1 MNTGVRYSR
10 IFALLLSF
18 ACIHVELREQLY
30 RLEEEIEN
38 ACMSG
43 GRTRSD
49 IKLLAISKTH
59 SSDVVEEAFSLGL
72 RDFGENRV
80 QELIKKRDLLS
91 TSIKWHLVG
100 HLQSNK
106 AKYIAPFIHLVHSID
121 SLETAIELSN
131 RAVQNDRAIDVLI
144 EVNIAK
150 EPSKHGVMAH
160 EAERLLE
167 GILRDAPNLHPKG
180 LMTVA
185 PFEDSPEH
193 TRPYFRALRKLR
205 DDLAKKH
212 NHLTFRE
219 LSMGMTNDF
228 DVAIEEGATIIRIGS
243 GLFGER
249 E

>member
-1 MNTGVRYSR
+1 LT
-10 IFALLLSF
+10 
-18 ACIHVELREQLY
+18 LRDQLY
-30 RLEEEIEN
+30 RLEEEIT
-38 ACMSG
+38 ASCISA
-43 GRTRSD
+43 GRVRSD
-49 IKLLAISKTH
+49 VLLVAVTKTH

-91 TSIKWHLVG
+91 TQINWHLVG

-121 SLETAIELSN
+121 SLETAVELSN
-131 RAVQNDRAIDVLI
+131 RAGQQNRTIDVLI

-150 EPSKHGVMAH
+150 ELTKHGVMSY
-160 EAERLLE
+160 EAERLLDSIRR
-167 GILRDAPNLHPKG
+167 GAPNLVPKG

-185 PFEDSPEH
+185 PYEENPEH
-193 TRPYFRALRKLR
+193 TRPYFRTLHKLR
-205 DDLAKKH
+205 DELAAK
-212 NHLTFRE
+212 NPDINFTE

-228 DVAIEEGATIIRIGS
+228 HVAIEEGATIIRIGS

>member
-1 MNTGVRYSR
+1 M
-10 IFALLLSF
+10 
-18 ACIHVELREQLY
+18 ELRERLYQL
-30 RLEEEIEN
+30 EDEIAK
-38 ACMSG
+38 ACSSG

-49 IKLLAISKTH
+49 IKLVAVSKTH
-59 SSDVVEEAFSLGL
+59 SSDVIEEAFSLGL

-106 AKYIAPFIHLVHSID
+106 GKYIAPFINLVHSID
-121 SLETAIELSN
+121 SLETAVELSN
-131 RAVQNDRAIDVLI
+131 RAAQNDRTIDILI
-144 EVNIAK
+144 EVNIGK
-150 EPSKHGVMAH
+150 EPSKHGVMTY
-160 EAERLLE
+160 EAERLLDD
-167 GILRDAPNLHPKG
+167 ILQDAPNLRPRG

-185 PFEDSPEH
+185 PYEENSEH
-193 TRPYFRALRKLR
+193 TRPYFRALRKLC

-212 NHLTFRE
+212 SDLKFAE

-228 DVAIEEGATIIRIGS
+228 DVAIEEGATIIRVGS

>member
-1 MNTGVRYSR
+1 M
-10 IFALLLSF
+10 
-18 ACIHVELREQLY
+18 ELRERLY
-30 RLEEEIEN
+30 QLEEEIGN

-49 IKLLAISKTH
+49 IKLVAISKTH
-59 SSDVVEEAFSLGL
+59 SSDVIEEAFSLGL

-131 RAVQNDRAIDVLI
+131 RAAQNDRAIDILI

-167 GILRDAPNLHPKG
+167 GILRDAPNLSPLG

-185 PFEDSPEH
+185 PFEDNPEH

-212 NHLTFRE
+212 NGLKFTE

>member
-1 MNTGVRYSR
+1 MSSIVQ
-10 IFALLLSF
+10 LST
-18 ACIHVELREQLY
+18 IDVELPEQLH

-38 ACMSG
+38 ACISG
-43 GRTRSD
+43 GRTRSE
-49 IKLLAISKTH
+49 IKLVAISKTH
-59 SSDVVEEAFSLGL
+59 SSDIIEEAFALGL

-91 TSIKWHLVG
+91 TQINWHLVG
-100 HLQSNK
+100 YLQSNK

-131 RAVQNDRAIDVLI
+131 RAAQNDRIIDILI
-144 EVNIAK
+144 EVNIGK

-167 GILRDAPNLHPKG
+167 SMLRDAPNLQPRG

-185 PFEDSPEH
+185 PFEENPEH

-205 DDLAKKH
+205 DNLAKKYAD
-212 NHLTFRE
+212 LTFTE